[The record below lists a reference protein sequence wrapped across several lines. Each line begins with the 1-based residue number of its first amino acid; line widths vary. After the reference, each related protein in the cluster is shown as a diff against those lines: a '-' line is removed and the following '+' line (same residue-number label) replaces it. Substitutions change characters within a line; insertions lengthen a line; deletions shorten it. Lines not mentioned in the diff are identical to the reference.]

1 MSRKPTV
8 PVIPAKPIGR
18 TKPKQAQADPKQP
31 RPVEQFDLWD
41 VFAGSQEPDD
51 VPEALRRVVLPSLR
65 ASDCGAA
72 GDGPTVRAGSTNQAP
87 GAGFACPIGAV
98 RACR

>member
-8 PVIPAKPIGR
+8 PVIPAKPTGR

-51 VPEALRRVVLPSLR
+51 VPEALPPRRSTKPAGKRLR
-65 ASDCGAA
+65 SG
-72 GDGPTVRAGSTNQAP
+72 R
-87 GAGFACPIGAV
+87 
-98 RACR
+98 